1 MPKAQQ
7 GKSQPSTDAA
17 QKRYQTQKRLADA
30 LFGLFRT
37 LGSTLSVERVAQ
49 VGLLTLT
56 GQLLIKR
63 AAFFARDGHGDYRL
77 LTVVGVHWPEL
88 KQLVL
93 PGRILEPRLHDVAH
107 RLLDLEALPGH
118 ESLERLAA
126 RGFRNLVLLLNDQE
140 PLGLIVLGEKIVPAP
155 LTAEDRQILEAFS
168 VVAAPI
174 KKNSIAYQLVERSR
188 NELQRL
194 DEMKREF
201 MSHVS
206 HEFRTPLTVLKN
218 TAELTPMEPEL
229 AEMQRSA
236 LARLEYL
243 VGSILLFNDS
253 AAGEVAL
260 DREPIDLQA
269 WVAEEV
275 RPLLEARGDFELH
288 VALPAATIRF
298 DRQKIRIA
306 LESVVDNAMKFGS
319 KEQKPQVHL
328 YLSSRRNLEAE
339 YQRSGAESER
349 LDMER
354 LHPQAAVDPA
364 SADALLV
371 IEVKDRGIGIPPEEL
386 ESVFQPFTQALN
398 SPTRGVR
405 GPGLGLAMAKRIVEA
420 HGGEILCRSAV
431 ERGTILCLVIPTA
444 PVFARSRAHR
454 KGRGAA

>member
-7 GKSQPSTDAA
+7 GKSRPSTDAA

-77 LTVVGVHWPEL
+77 LTVVGAHWPEL

-93 PGRILEPRLHDVAH
+93 PGRILEPRLHGVAH
-107 RLLDLEALPGH
+107 RLLDLESLPGH
-118 ESLERLAA
+118 ASLERLAA
-126 RGFRNLVLLLNDQE
+126 RGFRNLVLLLDDQE

-168 VVAAPI
+168 VVMSLSV
-174 KKNSIAYQLVERSR
+174 KNSLAYQLVERSR

-275 RPLLEARGDFELH
+275 RPLVEARGDFELH
-288 VALPAATIRF
+288 AALPAATVRF

-328 YLSSRRNLEAE
+328 YLSDRKNLEAE
-339 YQRSGAESER
+339 LQRSGAESER

-354 LHPQAAVDPA
+354 LHPMAAVDPA

-444 PVFARSRAHR
+444 PVFARSRGHR